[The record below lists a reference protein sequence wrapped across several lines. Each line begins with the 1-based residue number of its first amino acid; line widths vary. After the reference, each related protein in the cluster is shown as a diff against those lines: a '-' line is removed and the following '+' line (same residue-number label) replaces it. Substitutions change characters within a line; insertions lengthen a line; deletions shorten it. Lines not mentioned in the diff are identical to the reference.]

1 MNSTNYMSNTR
12 KALLSNDEL
21 TQLLAISDVIEDP
34 MPTFKKSNTH
44 HLYMQFFEISLANK
58 SNKSLRTLTLNEQHL
73 LEQIAIHCE
82 TGKPLTVKEACQMRQ
97 LGSISTVHHQIH
109 KLNDLGLIFLEVD
122 QGDLNTKIL
131 NLSSDGLEYFKQIE
145 DCLDRALMHQ

>member
-1 MNSTNYMSNTR
+1 
-12 KALLSNDEL
+12 
-21 TQLLAISDVIEDP
+21 
-34 MPTFKKSNTH
+34 
-44 HLYMQFFEISLANK
+44 
-58 SNKSLRTLTLNEQHL
+58 
-73 LEQIAIHCE
+73 
-82 TGKPLTVKEACQMRQ
+82 MRQ

-145 DCLDRALMHQ
+145 DCLDKALMVSATSFL